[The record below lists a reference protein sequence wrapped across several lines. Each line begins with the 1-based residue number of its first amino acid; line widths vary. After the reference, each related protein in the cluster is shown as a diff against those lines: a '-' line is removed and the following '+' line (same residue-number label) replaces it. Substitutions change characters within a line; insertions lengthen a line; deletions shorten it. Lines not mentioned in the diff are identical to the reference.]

1 MKQLSFSLIS
11 SRWTLIPAGLFSA
24 KIHLSLIFALSAST
38 RFYISSLRQRYCDQ
52 RRNSRVSSLGYGKR
66 DDWME
71 PAPILIIRD
80 VDTWS
85 NCSGWAA
92 QALCTRVQRLLT
104 DLKYSPMSWIFDRGN
119 ARLISMIID
128 IEVNFVSYWRWY
140 ASAISMVTFSARL
153 SPRTTMQPLRNAH
166 ALYWFLKFAGHD
178 C

>member
-11 SRWTLIPAGLFSA
+11 SRWTLIHAGLFSA

-85 NCSGWAA
+85 NCSGWTA

-128 IEVNFVSYWRWY
+128 IEVNFVSQVRLVWSPFQLGYRHAPLCSLFAMLTHYIDSWSSPDTI
-140 ASAISMVTFSARL
+140 ASVF
-153 SPRTTMQPLRNAH
+153 
-166 ALYWFLKFAGHD
+166 
-178 C
+178 